1 MANYEYIKKRLDRL
15 GQERGTWEVNWQ
27 EILDYV
33 MPRKADVVTLRTRGE
48 KRTEV
53 LFDSTAI
60 TANNLL
66 AASLQ
71 GTLTSP
77 SLPWFSIKLRDEE
90 LNEDRDVQLWLEDTA
105 RRMYDTFNETNFN
118 TEVHEMYLDLCSI
131 GTAALFVEEGSKGFD
146 TDGIHFNCLHIAEYY
161 IQESI
166 DGKVDT
172 LYRKYKLTARQAVQE
187 FGFDNVG
194 EKIQT
199 ASKERPDHKFNF
211 IHAVEPTADYERS
224 TGKSA
229 TKLKFHS
236 CHVCEE
242 DKMVVRT
249 GGYNEFPY
257 LVPRWSKATGEIF
270 GRSPSFNALPDIKTL
285 NKAVEIGLKAWAK
298 AIDPPLLVQD
308 DGVIGRV
315 RMTPAGI
322 TVIRNDGAVKP
333 LQIGTNWQITDL
345 KENQLRTAIRQAY
358 YSDQLQLQE
367 GPQMTATEVQVRYE
381 LMQRLLGPTLGRFQS
396 EFLNPLIERVFGIMY
411 RAGALLK
418 EPDIIQ
424 GTKIDVEYLGPLAR
438 SQRMEESVAIERLY
452 SLAMNIA
459 QIDPAIMDNI
469 DHDEA
474 VRLRGKLLGV
484 PKTVL
489 RGKDDVDNM
498 RTIRAEQAQM
508 AQMAQEQ
515 QALGKAQK
523 DQAQAAKIL
532 ADPNV
537 SSGLEDTVNE
547 MGMEN
552 IADEYG
558 QRS

>member
-298 AIDPPLLVQD
+298 AIDPPLLVQE
-308 DGVIGRV
+308 DGGIGRV

-411 RAGALLK
+411 RAGALMQ
-418 EPDIIQ
+418 EPDIIK

-498 RTIRAEQAQM
+498 RTMRAEQAQM

>member
-411 RAGALLK
+411 RAGALMQ
-418 EPDIIQ
+418 EPEIIK

-498 RTIRAEQAQM
+498 RTMRAEQAQM

>member
-1 MANYEYIKKRLDRL
+1 MATYEYIKKRVDALASD
-15 GQERGTWEVNWQ
+15 RGTWEVNWQ

-33 MPRKADVVTLRTRGE
+33 MPRKADVVTLRTKGE

-66 AASLQ
+66 AASLH

-77 SLPWFSIKLRDEE
+77 SLPWFSIKLRNEE
-90 LNEDRDVQLWLEDTA
+90 LNRNRDVQLWLEDTA
-105 RRMYDTFNETNFN
+105 RRMYETFNENNFN
-118 TEVHEMYLDLCSI
+118 TEVHELYLDICSI
-131 GTAALFVEEGSKGFD
+131 GTGALFVEEGNKGFD
-146 TDGIHFNCLHIAEYY
+146 KDGIHFNTLHIAEYY
-161 IQESI
+161 IQENI
-166 DGKVDT
+166 NGKVDT

-187 FGFDNVG
+187 FGEKNVG
-194 EKIQT
+194 EKILK
-199 ASKERPDHKFNF
+199 AAKEKPDQKFNF
-211 IHAVEPTADYERS
+211 IHAVEPTDDYKRA
-224 TGKSA
+224 TGKTS
-229 TKLKFHS
+229 TKLPYHS

-270 GRSPSFNALPDIKTL
+270 GRSPSYNALPDIKTL

-333 LQIGTNWQITDL
+333 LQIGSNWQITDL

-358 YSDQLQLQE
+358 YSDQLQLQD

-381 LMQRLLGPTLGRFQS
+381 LMQRLLGPTLGRFQT

-411 RAGALLK
+411 RAGALDTA
-418 EPDIIQ
+418 PSII
-424 GTKIDVEYLGPLAR
+424 GDTKIDVEYVGPLAR
-438 SQRMEESVAIERLY
+438 SQRMEEAVAIERLY
-452 SLAMNIA
+452 QLAMNIG
-459 QIDPAIMDNI
+459 QVDPTIMDNI

-474 VRLRGKLLGV
+474 IRMRAKLLGV
-484 PKTVL
+484 PKTIM
-489 RGKDDVDNM
+489 KDPNVVNDVREQRAM
-498 RTIRAEQAQM
+498 QQQAMQEAQLAQAQSQSALTQGQAMSQLGQPETQQGMEQAEQA
-508 AQMAQEQ
+508 A
-515 QALGKAQK
+515 K
-523 DQAQAAKIL
+523 DQ
-532 ADPNV
+532 
-537 SSGLEDTVNE
+537 GL
-547 MGMEN
+547 
-552 IADEYG
+552 I
-558 QRS
+558 

>member
-105 RRMYDTFNETNFN
+105 RRMYDTFNETNFS

-131 GTAALFVEEGSKGFD
+131 GTAALFVEEGSRGFD

-498 RTIRAEQAQM
+498 RTMRAEQAQM

>member
-1 MANYEYIKKRLDRL
+1 MATYEYIKKRVDALASD
-15 GQERGTWEVNWQ
+15 RGTWEVNWQ

-33 MPRKADVVTLRTRGE
+33 MPRKADVVTLRTKGE

-66 AASLQ
+66 AASLH

-90 LNEDRDVQLWLEDTA
+90 LNRNRDVQLWLEDTG

-118 TEVHEMYLDLCSI
+118 TEVHELYLDLCSI
-131 GTAALFVEEGSKGFD
+131 GTAAIFVEEGNEGFD
-146 TDGIHFNCLHIAEYY
+146 KNGIHFNTLHIAEYY
-161 IQESI
+161 IQENI
-166 DGKVDT
+166 NGKVDT

-187 FGFDNVG
+187 FGEKNVG
-194 EKIQT
+194 EKILT
-199 ASKERPDHKFNF
+199 AAKEKPDQKFNF
-211 IHAVEPTADYERS
+211 IHAVEPTEDYKRA
-224 TGKSA
+224 TGKTS
-229 TKLKFHS
+229 TKLPYHS

-270 GRSPSFNALPDIKTL
+270 GRSPSYNALPDIKTL

-315 RMTPAGI
+315 RTTPAGI
-322 TVIRNDGAVKP
+322 TVVRNDGAIKP
-333 LQIGTNWQITDL
+333 LQIGSNWQITDL
-345 KENQLRTAIRQAY
+345 KENQLRTAIRQAF

-411 RAGALLK
+411 RAGALLP
-418 EPDIIQ
+418 EPSVVR
-424 GTKIDVEYLGPLAR
+424 GSKIDVEYVGPLAR
-438 SQRMEESVAIERLY
+438 SQRMEEAVAIERLY
-452 SLAMNIA
+452 QLAMNIA
-459 QIDPAIMDNI
+459 QVDPAIMDNI
-469 DHDEA
+469 NHDEA

-489 RGKDDVDNM
+489 RGKDQVDEM
-498 RTIRAEQAQM
+498 RNARAEQQQM
-508 AQMAQEQ
+508 AQMAQQ
-515 QALGKAQK
+515 Q
-523 DQAQAAKIL
+523 QAQAQAMKTQ
-532 ADPNV
+532 AEASKTMSDPNV
-537 SSGLEDTVNE
+537 QAMLGDTAED
-547 MGMEN
+547 MGISEN
-552 IADEYG
+552 I
-558 QRS
+558 

>member
-90 LNEDRDVQLWLEDTA
+90 LNENRDVQLWLEDTA

-131 GTAALFVEEGSKGFD
+131 GTAALFVEEGSNGFD

-411 RAGALLK
+411 RAGALMQ
-418 EPDIIQ
+418 EPDIIK

-498 RTIRAEQAQM
+498 RTMRAEQAQM

-552 IADEYG
+552 IANEYG
-558 QRS
+558 QGS

>member
-1 MANYEYIKKRLDRL
+1 MATYEYIKKRVDALASD
-15 GQERGTWEVNWQ
+15 RGTWEVNWQ

-33 MPRKADVVTLRTRGE
+33 MPRKADVVTLRTKGE

-77 SLPWFSIKLRDEE
+77 SLQWFNIRLRDDE
-90 LNEDRDVQLWLEDTA
+90 LNQNHDIQLWLEDTA
-105 RRMYDTFNETNFN
+105 RRMYDVFNESNFN
-118 TEVHEMYLDLCSI
+118 TEVHELYLDLCSI
-131 GTAALFVEEGSKGFD
+131 GTGAIFVEEGNNGFKEN
-146 TDGIHFNCLHIAEYY
+146 GIHFNTLHVAEYY
-161 IQESI
+161 IQENIS
-166 DGKVDT
+166 GKVDT

-187 FGFDNVG
+187 FGEKNVG
-194 EKIQT
+194 EKILK
-199 ASKERPDHKFNF
+199 AAKEKPDQQFNF
-211 IHAVEPTADYERS
+211 IHSVEPSTDYKRAL
-224 TGKSA
+224 GKVA
-229 TKLKFHS
+229 TKLPYHS

-270 GRSPSFNALPDIKTL
+270 GRSPSYNALPDIKTL

-322 TVIRNDGAVKP
+322 TVVRNDGAVKP
-333 LQIGTNWQITDL
+333 LQIGSNWQITDL

-411 RAGALLK
+411 RSGSLLK
-418 EPDIIQ
+418 EPDIIK
-424 GTKIDVEYLGPLAR
+424 GSKIDVEYVGPLAR
-438 SQRMEESVAIERLY
+438 SQRMEEAVAVERLY
-452 SLAMNIA
+452 QLAMNIA
-459 QIDPAIMDNI
+459 QADPNIMDNI
-469 DHDEA
+469 NHDEA
-474 VRLRGKLLGV
+474 VRLRAKLLGV

-489 RGKDDVDNM
+489 RSREQVEELRNA
-498 RTIRAEQAQM
+498 RAEQQQM
-508 AQMAQEQ
+508 AQMAQ
-515 QALGKAQK
+515 
-523 DQAQAAKIL
+523 QAQAQAQAFKTQAEGSKIMT
-532 ADPNV
+532 DPNV
-537 SSGLEDTVNE
+537 QSAVADTAEE
-547 MGMEN
+547 MGGMSELM
-552 IADEYG
+552 
-558 QRS
+558 

>member
-1 MANYEYIKKRLDRL
+1 MATYEYIKKRVDALASD
-15 GQERGTWEVNWQ
+15 RGTWEVNWQ

-33 MPRKADVVTLRTRGE
+33 MPRKADVVTLRTKGE

-77 SLPWFSIKLRDEE
+77 SLPWFSVKLRDEV
-90 LNEDRDVQLWLEDTA
+90 LNENREVQLWLEDTA
-105 RRMYDTFNETNFN
+105 KRMYDTFNETNFN
-118 TEVHEMYLDLCSI
+118 TEVHEMYLDICSI
-131 GTAALFVEEGSKGFD
+131 GTAALFVEEGNKGFD
-146 TDGIHFNCLHIAEYY
+146 TDGIHFNTLHIAEYY
-161 IQESI
+161 IQENI
-166 DGKVDT
+166 NGKVDT

-187 FGFDNVG
+187 FGEKNVG
-194 EKIQT
+194 EKILQ
-199 ASKERPDHKFNF
+199 AAKEKPDQKFNF
-211 IHAVEPTADYERS
+211 IHAVEPTEDYKRA
-224 TGKSA
+224 TGKTS
-229 TKLKFHS
+229 TKLPFHS

-270 GRSPSFNALPDIKTL
+270 GRSPSYNALPDIKTL

-308 DGVIGRV
+308 DGVVGRV

-333 LQIGTNWQITDL
+333 LQIGSNWQITDM

-411 RAGALLK
+411 RAGALMP
-418 EPDIIQ
+418 EPDIIR
-424 GTKIDVEYLGPLAR
+424 GSKIDVEYLGPLAR
-438 SQRMEESVAIERLY
+438 SQRMEEAVSIERLY
-452 SLAMNIA
+452 QLAMNIA
-459 QIDPAIMDNI
+459 QVDPAIMDNI
-469 DHDEA
+469 NHDEA
-474 VRLRGKLLGV
+474 IRLRGNLLGV

-489 RGKDDVDNM
+489 RGKDEVEEM
-498 RTIRAEQAQM
+498 RNARAEQQQM
-508 AQMAQEQ
+508 AAMAQEQ
-515 QALGKAQK
+515 QA
-523 DQAQAAKIL
+523 QAQAMKTQAEASKTM

-537 SSGLEDTVNE
+537 QSMLADTADD
-547 MGMEN
+547 MGIPEN
-552 IADEYG
+552 I
-558 QRS
+558 